1 MKLKFSNATKES
13 WWKQE
18 LYGAQEPSLETGRM
32 PPLVPWGLAWCPRA
46 EPRHVTRANIRA
58 LMRATGPCLVPM
70 SRAKTRDACHLPC
83 HDNYND
89 PRHGARGCARTRAPC
104 HDACHDLHAMVPR
117 PEAWHVPHA
126 TARATTPIMTHSMVV
141 EGVPRDVARA
151 MVRAI
156 SGFWPWCLDKVGDYG
171 LLLVTECY
179 LSMDSCCK
187 GFSLFFLYGFL
198 SKFFFKIIL
207 FLDNP
212 WILF

>member
-1 MKLKFSNATKES
+1 
-13 WWKQE
+13 
-18 LYGAQEPSLETGRM
+18 
-32 PPLVPWGLAWCPRA
+32 
-46 EPRHVTRANIRA
+46 
-58 LMRATGPCLVPM
+58 MRAMRPCLVPK
-70 SRAKTRDACHLPC
+70 SQAKTRDACHCPCHDADHKALHVPTSRAKTRDVCHLLC

-187 GFSLFFLYGFL
+187 GFSLFFFVW
-198 SKFFFKIIL
+198 FFK
-207 FLDNP
+207 
-212 WILF
+212 